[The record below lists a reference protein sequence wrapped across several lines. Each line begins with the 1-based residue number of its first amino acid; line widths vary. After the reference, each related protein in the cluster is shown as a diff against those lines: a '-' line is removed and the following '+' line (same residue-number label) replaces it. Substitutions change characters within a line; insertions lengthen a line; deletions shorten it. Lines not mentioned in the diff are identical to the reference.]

1 MEKTLVVLKPDAV
14 ERGIVGDII
23 TRFEKVGLKIVA
35 TKMLRP
41 TKELADKHYPK
52 DREEFI
58 TGMGNKTLDNY
69 KELGKDP
76 KKEFGEDDPHK
87 IGLMVQKWLVEFITA
102 GPVIA
107 LVIEGPH
114 AIKLVRKICGFTLP
128 STAAPGTIRGDY
140 SFDSSSLA
148 NAEKRPI
155 KNLVHAS
162 GEQEEAEYEIAL
174 WFEDDEIHEYE
185 TIHQKHMKG

>member
-1 MEKTLVVLKPDAV
+1 MERTLVVLKPDAV

-35 TKMLRP
+35 TKMIRASE
-41 TKELADKHYPK
+41 ELADRHYPK
-52 DREEFI
+52 DRTEFI
-58 TGMGNKTLDNY
+58 TGMGQKTLDNY
-69 KELGKDP
+69 SELGMDP
-76 KKEFGEDDPHK
+76 KEAFGEDYPHK
-87 IGLMVQKWLVEFITA
+87 IGLEIQRWLVKFLTA

-107 LVIEGPH
+107 LVVEGPH
-114 AIKLVRKICGFTLP
+114 AIEMVRKICGFTLP
-128 STAAPGTIRGDY
+128 SAAAPGTIRGDF

-162 GEQEEAEYEIAL
+162 GEKEEADYEIGL
-174 WFEDDEIHEYE
+174 WFEEHEIYDYD